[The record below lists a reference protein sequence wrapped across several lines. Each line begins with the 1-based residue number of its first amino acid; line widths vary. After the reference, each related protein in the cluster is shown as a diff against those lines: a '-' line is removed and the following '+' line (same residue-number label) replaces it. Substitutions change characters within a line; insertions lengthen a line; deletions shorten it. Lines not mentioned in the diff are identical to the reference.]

1 MIAYSLFINF
11 YAAIVGYVYSRDRR
25 EWWDLSRA
33 EKDELISKHLPED
46 EYSDDMEGSFPEG
59 WFELDEWEK
68 KAILDKNLDDYYKD
82 EQPQQASTYF
92 RDSFRFS
99 KFQSQSNEE
108 TCTRRRCV
116 IV

>member
-25 EWWDLSRA
+25 EWWDLSQE
-33 EKDELISKHLPED
+33 EKEELLNKHLPED
-46 EYSDDMEGSFPEG
+46 EYTDELEGSFPEG

-68 KAILDKNLDDYYKD
+68 KAILDKNLYDYYKD
-82 EQPQQASTYF
+82 EANQELDFKQISKHQQCKEHQG
-92 RDSFRFS
+92 RG
-99 KFQSQSNEE
+99 
-108 TCTRRRCV
+108 RCV

>member
-11 YAAIVGYVYSRDRR
+11 YAAIAGYVYSKDRR
-25 EWWDLSRA
+25 EWWDLSQE
-33 EKDELISKHLPED
+33 EKDQLIGKHLPED
-46 EYSDDMEGSFPEG
+46 EYSDDIEGSFPEG

-82 EQPQQASTYF
+82 EAKQDF
-92 RDSFRFS
+92 DFS
-99 KFQSQSNEE
+99 GISKYQGCKEHQGW
-108 TCTRRRCV
+108 RRCV